1 MKKII
6 TTPIA
11 FSDIANLRIGDIFYL
26 SGHLVTGRDDVHH
39 RVVHEGL
46 ISPYDFKDMAILHAG
61 PIVKEGEENIMISI
75 GPTSSI
81 RMEADEAAFIEKT
94 GVRIIIGKG
103 GMGEKTSEACKKFGA
118 IHCVFPGGCAVT
130 AASQVEKIETVYWRE
145 LGMPESLWVMKVK
158 EFGPLI
164 VSIDTE
170 GNNMFVENKRYY
182 AARKEEV
189 MQPILQNVKGH
200 MSIEQQGD
208 TKKQNKTDY
217 IAFHHVSH

>member
-11 FSDIANLRIGDIFYL
+11 FSDITNLRIGDIFYL

-103 GMGEKTSEACKKFGA
+103 GMGEKTAEACKKFGA

-200 MSIEQQGD
+200 MSIEQQED
-208 TKKQNKTDY
+208 TKKHKK
-217 IAFHHVSH
+217 

>member
-6 TTPIA
+6 TTPIGIA
-11 FSDIANLRIGDIFYL
+11 DIANLRIGDIFYL
-26 SGHLVTGRDDVHH
+26 SGYLVTGRDDVHH
-39 RVVHEGL
+39 RIVHESL
-46 ISPYDFKDMAILHAG
+46 VSPYDFKDMALLHAG
-61 PIVKEGEENIMISI
+61 PIVKEGAKENVMISI

-103 GMGEKTSEACKKFGA
+103 GMGEKTAEACKKFGA

-158 EFGPLI
+158 KFGPLI
-164 VSIDTE
+164 VSIDTA

-189 MQPILQNVKGH
+189 MKPILQNVKDY
-200 MSIEQQGD
+200 MNIEQEE
-208 TKKQNKTDY
+208 TDK
-217 IAFHHVSH
+217 